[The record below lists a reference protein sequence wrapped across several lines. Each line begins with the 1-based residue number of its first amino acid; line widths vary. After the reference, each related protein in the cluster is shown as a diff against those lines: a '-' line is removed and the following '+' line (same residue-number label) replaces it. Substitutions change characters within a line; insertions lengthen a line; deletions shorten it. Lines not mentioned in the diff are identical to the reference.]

1 MQTTIDTIILEH
13 YCCLEP
19 EIGENALFLYPE
31 FLSAHEK
38 HVFERH
44 LQGCESCQERRKLWL
59 SIGLGVRI
67 QTLLQQVT
75 ALVSAR
81 QYLEAI
87 DMYNNVLELQP
98 DLLDTPEGEA
108 CFDAGAWLSLTAAWS
123 KDTEITPYLAPS
135 YAPERYEMAAAKTG
149 KAFPLAIEYAE
160 GNVKGKISTAGRLVF
175 FELVDV
181 SEEFAAGIMLVGKVL
196 NPISMLK
203 TWKIITGKKER
214 LGSVGDLFESVELPD
229 IINTLKMFRVFPI

>member
-1 MQTTIDTIILEH
+1 MHTTIDTIILEH

-19 EIGENALFLYPE
+19 DVGENVLFLYPE

-38 HVFERH
+38 QMFERH
-44 LQGCESCQERRKLWL
+44 LQGCESCRERRKLWL
-59 SIGLGVRI
+59 AIGLGARI
-67 QTLLQQVT
+67 KALLQYVASLIT
-75 ALVSAR
+75 AR

-98 DLLDTPEGEA
+98 DLLETPEGEA
-108 CFDAGAWLSLTAAWS
+108 CFEAGAWLSLTAARS
-123 KDTEITPYLAPS
+123 TDTEITPYLAPG
-135 YAPERYEMAAAKTG
+135 YTPERYEMAAAKTA

-160 GNVKGKISTAGRLVF
+160 GKVTGKISTAGRLVF
-175 FELVDV
+175 FEVVDV

-196 NPISMLK
+196 NPVAMLK
-203 TWKIITGKKER
+203 TWKIIRGKKQR
-214 LGSVGDLFESVELPD
+214 LGAVGDLFESVELPD